1 MSLKHHHNSNSTAA
15 AQSLSFDDIA
25 DFFSLPL
32 DDAASTLGVCTSVLK
47 KICRENGLDRWP
59 HRKFLAGKSVEEI
72 KRHAARERRRE
83 IAELSKA
90 HRQSS
95 QPQPQNNEQPKLQG
109 GSALPNLQQQG
120 IRNIQT
126 AQALNFSHQS
136 LMTGAAMS
144 DEFKFGFPSDG
155 LSVITNKWWGSS
167 KSDCNEVSDADGAE
181 TEGEDKHQ
189 TIEEPD
195 DMANEKPGQNGK
207 IEDGISRQGSSL
219 LAAVRKRSMEEGRE
233 ALELGVYKGRGMKR
247 LGSRKASLL
256 LRIFKSSLPDVWI
269 HDPS

>member
-1 MSLKHHHNSNSTAA
+1 
-15 AQSLSFDDIA
+15 
-25 DFFSLPL
+25 
-32 DDAASTLGVCTSVLK
+32 
-47 KICRENGLDRWP
+47 
-59 HRKFLAGKSVEEI
+59 
-72 KRHAARERRRE
+72 
-83 IAELSKA
+83 
-90 HRQSS
+90 S

-195 DMANEKPGQNGK
+195 YMANDKPDQNGK
-207 IEDGISRQGSSL
+207 IGDGISPQGSSL
-219 LAAVRKRSMEEGRE
+219 LAAIRKRSMEEGRE

-247 LGSRKASLL
+247 LDSSS
-256 LRIFKSSLPDVWI
+256 FKSDEEKTSLDQKEDINVTSNQSDEEKTSTNQDIKVTSYQFDEEKTSTDQDEDIKVISHNSDEENTSSEDENINISEPMDTEPT
-269 HDPS
+269 DPYEKDK